1 MDHLEGLDKLYCSKC
16 GSDNVTV
23 GVNINPNEKIDINF
37 HDSSLL
43 EKDNCWC
50 YHCCDSASLKT
61 LQELWDMF
69 SNVPIND
76 EDEIEED
83 FLNFKAG
90 TSRFEVWHWF
100 DERCPN
106 SLHDD
111 LM

>member
-16 GSDNVTV
+16 GSDDVTV

-100 DERCPN
+100 DE
-106 SLHDD
+106 
-111 LM
+111 